1 MTTIL
6 ALINGIRGY
15 LILIPVAVAAA
26 LLYGWHEYWQGYAD
40 HETFAKL
47 QTAVQSDIARAK
59 EQAWQEKVNEMD
71 ALRTEENRNAQKI
84 EAQLRADVADGKR
97 RLSIRVKQPVCAAKD
112 AKTASLNN
120 GTTRADIDGQDAQDL
135 IGIVIEGDQ
144 AIRQL
149 NALQDWA
156 EIVTFEGGH

>member
-6 ALINGIRGY
+6 AFINGIRGY
-15 LILIPVAVAAA
+15 LILALVAVAAG
-26 LLYGWHEYWQGYAD
+26 LLYGWSEYRQGYKD

-47 QTAVQSDIARAK
+47 QTAVLNQAARQR
-59 EQAWQEKVNEMD
+59 EQALQAQINDLD
-71 ALRTEENRNAQKI
+71 AKHFQDYQNAQKTI
-84 EAQLRADVADGKR
+84 TQLRADVAADNR
-97 RLSIRVKQPVCAAKD
+97 RLSVRVRQPVCTAKD
-112 AKTASLNN
+112 AKTTGVDN
-120 GTTRADIDGQDAQDL
+120 GTTRADIEGQDAQDL

-156 EIVTFEGGH
+156 EIVKK

>member
-1 MTTIL
+1 MTAIL
-6 ALINGIRGY
+6 AFINGIRGY
-15 LILIPVAVAAA
+15 LILVLVAVTAA
-26 LLYGWHEYWQGYAD
+26 LLYGWHEYRQGYAD
-40 HETFAKL
+40 HETFARL
-47 QTAVQSDIARAK
+47 QTAIQNDIARAK

-97 RLSIRVKQPVCAAKD
+97 RLSIRIKQPVCTAKD
-112 AKTASLNN
+112 AKAPGLDN
-120 GTTRADIDGQDAQDL
+120 GTTRADIDEQDAQDL

-149 NALQDWA
+149 NALQDYVEA
-156 EIVTFEGGH
+156 ITK